1 MNTLD
6 LAGLTLD
13 QKFEA
18 AGKFA
23 GVPSQLFAGM
33 WAVESGKGTNMTSRA
48 GARGHFQTMPD
59 TQATWEERT
68 GRSFDPDNFDDSLN
82 MAALTMRENMQKFK
96 TIPDALRAYNSGWDR
111 SKWGNDETSS
121 YVGKIATEGGMA
133 LAGAMTMTYNKV
145 NPNGNMDAAF
155 KGKDFDEALFEK
167 AWAGEALGDFS
178 ALKAAAIKKHL
189 TDVEKGTAN
198 LAAVQTAAINVGN
211 ANVAELAHAA
221 QAKVENDAAANVAAY
236 TATTGKSTIDT
247 STASISSGEVK
258 KRMDAALEREA
269 YAQSLTAT
277 DKWGASFGSSLMAG
291 MMRYYDNEVNDA
303 YPKGWSY
310 MDSAYEQEK
319 GYSLREREFLREA
332 VSPQDLARIQG
343 DIAQQRA
350 DAQLLGHLSQS
361 SRFGWSI
368 AAGFSDPVGW
378 AAGLGVGKAAQM
390 AKVGAATY
398 IAAGRPIS
406 ALAAAGAEGAIG
418 NLITGAA
425 LDAMGDYRTL
435 GDYVSDAGFGL
446 AFGAVLSAPGIARD
460 ARIAGVQRAMHA
472 QAAINDAELAL
483 RAQEMAG
490 PGATPDQLARAMQ
503 TVEEADDNAWRQ
515 ATLGNVPD
523 GDRFM
528 ARANVGEA
536 ADPAVSYSRF
546 ANDGDRLAYIQQ
558 KQFDQSIA
566 GDDMRAMVAEFSVRS
581 EDIVRRYPIDEAK
594 LKTFLSAVD
603 FEATSTT
610 LMADKSPVSKALGI
624 LIAES
629 PEGAAGRHSTAS
641 VSRTAHFEQYMGNI
655 NRNTDTLFDMWA
667 REQGFGTVRQ
677 AMDPEVR
684 IRFNKEVQLEM
695 NRRWNK
701 QPEGAIHPAVKRA
714 ADIYD
719 QGYKIM
725 GKDQRHVGVI
735 GADAIDLENNG
746 YFQRS
751 WNLGMLRGMGASQ
764 RSAFVNALEDQ
775 FRTVAGFTDSA
786 DFNVRALAVT
796 YLARLEHRAVGMLDV
811 PANLYSN
818 DAGAIVRDALH
829 SLGLSQDEVERQ
841 MQRFTRGGA
850 GHTKS
855 RIDMDYGK
863 KYDDGAGNT
872 FTLVD
877 FLDND
882 MNGLYRR
889 YAQRTAG
896 DVALA
901 KYGIMGE
908 NGIKVAREAML
919 RTGASQKALDAFDQL
934 MAEMTGKKVG
944 TGDPLIAQNAR
955 SLTNLSRMGGAV
967 FPQMGAYLDAVVG
980 LGAVRALRSAGAI
993 NQMRKEVQAMVRGE
1007 KVHNPILSGLEGIGP
1022 EFGTADYRIF
1032 GIFDTPEMADIAGRE
1047 SVGVVTK
1054 AIRAGSNLQRVL
1066 SGHRWVT
1073 AAQERGFAD
1082 QIVRKAARFL
1092 RETDPGVD
1100 NVALKDMGITGEMA
1114 TTMRDR
1120 LKKIATFDKSGELMS
1135 FDPRKLDVDD
1145 IAGRRA
1151 VIAFRD
1157 AVMRGTRQIMNKEFP
1172 GEVGKWAHNGW
1183 LKLLFQFRTFSMV
1196 AQQKSFN
1203 RILHTRG
1210 AAKLTGLLLGGMAVA
1225 APIHM
1230 ARVALRASLMSEQD
1244 RDEFMEKQLHPMAL
1258 GRATMNYL
1266 AAMGLW
1272 ADVVEAGSGL
1282 GTGWADAFGF
1292 DMPESLKPTGGR
1304 TMKDT
1309 DLIGGQLAPSLGVIN
1324 DIGQGVMG
1332 KPDKLWKSAP
1342 FASLPYIQP
1351 VLMGIDSAL
1360 DEGE

>member
-33 WAVESGKGTNMTSRA
+33 WSVESAKGTNMTSRA

-59 TQATWEERT
+59 TQNTWEERT
-68 GRSFDPDNFDDSLN
+68 GKKFDPDNFDDSLS
-82 MAALTMRENMQKFK
+82 MAAMTMRENMGKFK
-96 TIPDALRAYNSGWDR
+96 TIPDALRAYNAGWDR
-111 SKWGNDETSS
+111 SKWGNEETSA

-145 NPNGNMDAAF
+145 NPNGSMDTAF
-155 KGKDFDEALFEK
+155 NGGEFDEALFEK
-167 AWAGEALGDFS
+167 AWAGEALGDMS
-178 ALKAAAIKKHL
+178 VLKASAIKKHL

-198 LAAVQTAAINVGN
+198 LAAVQTAAINVGD
-211 ANVAELAHAA
+211 ANVVQMAHEAQATVEKDAA
-221 QAKVENDAAANVAAY
+221 QNVAAY
-236 TATTGKSTIDT
+236 TATTGKHTTDT
-247 STASISSGEVK
+247 STSTISAKEVRA
-258 KRMDAALEREA
+258 RMDAALEREQ
-269 YAQSLTAT
+269 YAQSLTVN
-277 DKWGASFGSSLMAG
+277 DKWGASFGTSLMAG
-291 MMRYYDNEVNDA
+291 MMRYFDNDVGDS

-319 GYSLREREFLREA
+319 GYSMKEREFLREA
-332 VSPQDLARIQG
+332 VNPQDVERIKG
-343 DIAQQRA
+343 EIEQQRY
-350 DAQLLGHLSQS
+350 DAKLLGHLSES

-398 IAAGRPIS
+398 AAAGRPLS
-406 ALAAAGAEGAIG
+406 AIAAGAAEGAVG

-425 LDAMGDYRTL
+425 LDAMGDYRTM
-435 GDYVSDAGFGL
+435 GDYISDAGFGL
-446 AFGAVLSAPGIARD
+446 AFGGVLSAPGAVRE
-460 ARIAGVQRAMHA
+460 ARIAGLQKSMHA
-472 QAAINDAELAL
+472 QAAILDAELAV
-483 RAQEMAG
+483 RAQQAAG

-503 TVEEADDNAWRQ
+503 TIEEQDDNAWRQ
-515 ATLGNVPD
+515 ATLGNIPD
-523 GDRFM
+523 ADRLM
-528 ARANVGEA
+528 ARADVGDTP
-536 ADPAVSYSRF
+536 DPAVSYSRF
-546 ANDGDRLAYIQQ
+546 SDDGSRNAYIQQ
-558 KQFDQSIA
+558 QAFDQSIA
-566 GDDMRAMVAEFSVRS
+566 GDDMRAMVAEFSKRS
-581 EDIVRRYPIDEAK
+581 DDVVARYPIDEAK
-594 LKTFLSAVD
+594 LKTFLSYAD
-603 FEATSTT
+603 FEATSTI
-610 LMADKSPVSKALGI
+610 LLNSKSNPAKALGI

-655 NRNTDTLFDMWA
+655 NRNTDQLFDMWA
-667 REQGFGTVRQ
+667 REQGYGTIRQ
-677 AMDPEVR
+677 TMDSDIRV
-684 IRFNKEVQLEM
+684 RFNKEVQLEM

-735 GADAIDLENNG
+735 GADAIDLNTNG

-764 RSAFVNALEDQ
+764 RAAFVNALEDQ
-775 FRTVAGFTDSA
+775 FRTVAGFTDSK
-786 DFNVRALAVT
+786 DFNVRSLAVT

-829 SLGLSQDEVERQ
+829 SLGLSKDEVEAQ
-841 MQRFTRGGA
+841 MKRFTRGGA
-850 GHTKS
+850 GHTKA

-863 KYDDGAGNT
+863 KYDDGAGNS

-919 RTGASQKALDAFDQL
+919 RTGATQKELNAFDQL
-934 MAEMTGKKVG
+934 MAEMTGKQVG
-944 TGDPLIAQNAR
+944 NGDPLIAQNAR

-980 LGAVRALRSAGAI
+980 LGATRALRAAGAT
-993 NQMRKEVQAMVRGE
+993 NQMRKEVQALVRGE
-1007 KVHNPILSGLEGIGP
+1007 KVSNPILSGLEGIGP

-1032 GIFDTPEMADIAGRE
+1032 GIFDTPEMADIAGKE

-1054 AIRAGSNLQRVL
+1054 AIRGGANLQRVL

-1073 AAQERGFAD
+1073 AAQTRGFAD
-1082 QIVRKAARFL
+1082 QIVRKALRFIK
-1092 RETDPGVD
+1092 EGGEDI
-1100 NVALKDMGITGEMA
+1100 ALKDMGIQGEM
-1114 TTMRDR
+1114 
-1120 LKKIATFDKSGELMS
+1120 IATLKARLGKVAKFDAKGELMS

-1145 IAGRRA
+1145 IDGRRA

-1157 AVMRGTRQIMNKEFP
+1157 SVLRGTNQIINKEYP

-1203 RILHTRG
+1203 RILHTQG

-1230 ARVALRASLMSEQD
+1230 ARAALRASLMKESD
-1244 RDEFMEKQLHPMAL
+1244 REEFLEKQLHPMAL

-1292 DMPESLKPTGGR
+1292 DMPEGMRPTGGR

>member
-68 GRSFDPDNFDDSLN
+68 GRKYDPDNFDDSLN
-82 MAALTMRENMQKFK
+82 MAALTMRENMGKFK
-96 TIPDALRAYNSGWDR
+96 TIPDALRAYNAGWDR
-111 SKWGNDETSS
+111 AKWGNDETSA
-121 YVGKIATEGGMA
+121 YVGKIASEGGMA

-145 NPNGNMDAAF
+145 NPNGNIDAAF
-155 KGKDFDEALFEK
+155 SGKEFDEALFEK

-198 LAAVQTAAINVGN
+198 LAAVQTAAINVGE
-211 ANVAELAHAA
+211 ANTVQLAHAA
-221 QAKVENDAAANVAAY
+221 QAAVEKDAAANVAAF

-247 STASISSGEVK
+247 STATISSKEIRA
-258 KRMDAALEREA
+258 RMDAALEREK
-269 YAQSLTAT
+269 YAQSLTIN
-277 DKWGASFGSSLMAG
+277 DKWGASFGTSLMAG
-291 MMRYYDNEVNDA
+291 ALRYFDNEVNDA

-319 GYSLREREFLREA
+319 GYSLKEREFLREA
-332 VSPQDLARIQG
+332 TSPQDVERIRA
-343 DIAQQRA
+343 DIAQQRF
-350 DAQLLGHLSQS
+350 DAQLLGHLSES

-398 IAAGRPIS
+398 AAAGRPVAAIAS
-406 ALAAAGAEGAIG
+406 AAAEGAVG

-425 LDAMGDYRTL
+425 LDAMGDYRTM
-435 GDYVSDAGFGL
+435 GDYISDAGFGL
-446 AFGAVLSAPGIARD
+446 AFGATLSAPGIARD
-460 ARIAGVQRAMHA
+460 VRIAGVQRAMHA
-472 QAAINDAELAL
+472 QAAIQDAELAL
-483 RAQEMAG
+483 RAQELAG

-503 TVEEADDNAWRQ
+503 TVEEADENAWRQ

-528 ARANVGEA
+528 ARADVGDTP
-536 ADPAVSYSRF
+536 DPAVSYSRF
-546 ANDGDRLAYIQQ
+546 ANDGERLAYIQQ
-558 KQFDQSIA
+558 QQFDQSIA
-566 GDDMRAMVAEFSVRS
+566 GDDMRAMVAEFSKRS
-581 EDIVRRYPIDEAK
+581 EDIVARYPIDEAK
-594 LKTFLSAVD
+594 LKTFLSYAD
-603 FEATSTT
+603 FEATSTI
-610 LMADKSPVSKALGI
+610 LMADKSPVSKAMGI

-655 NRNTDTLFDMWA
+655 NRNTDQLFDVWA
-667 REQGFGTVRQ
+667 REQGYGTIRQ
-677 AMDPEVR
+677 TLDNDIR

-695 NRRWNK
+695 NRRWNN

-714 ADIYD
+714 ADMYD

-735 GADAIDLENNG
+735 GADAIDLNTNG

-751 WNLGMLRGMGASQ
+751 WNLGMLRGMGTSQ
-764 RSAFVNALEDQ
+764 RAAFVNALEDQ

-786 DFNVRALAVT
+786 DFNVRSLAVT

-818 DAGAIVRDALH
+818 DAGAIIRDALH
-829 SLGLSQDEVERQ
+829 SLGLSEDEVASQ

-863 KYDDGAGNT
+863 QYDDGAGNM

-908 NGIKVAREAML
+908 NGIKVAQEAML
-919 RTGASQKALDAFDQL
+919 RTGASQKALDAFEQL
-934 MAEMTGKKVG
+934 AAEMTGKRVG
-944 TGDPLIAQNAR
+944 KQGDPLIAQNAR

-967 FPQMGAYLDAVVG
+967 FPQMGAYVDAVVG
-980 LGAVRALRSAGAI
+980 LGVTRALRAAGAT
-993 NQMRKEVQAMVRGE
+993 NKMRKEVQAMVRGE
-1007 KVHNPILSGLEGIGP
+1007 TVHNPILSGLEGLGP
-1022 EFGTADYRIF
+1022 DFGTADYRIF
-1032 GIFDTPEMADIAGRE
+1032 GMFDTPEMADIAGKE
-1047 SVGVVTK
+1047 TVGVVTK
-1054 AIRAGSNLQRVL
+1054 AIRGGANLQRVL

-1073 AAQERGFAD
+1073 AAQTRGFAD
-1082 QIVRKAARFL
+1082 QIVRKAMRFIK
-1092 RETDPGVD
+1092 EGGED
-1100 NVALKDMGITGEMA
+1100 VALKDMGIQGEMVSTLQA
-1114 TTMRDR
+1114 R
-1120 LKKIATFDKSGELMS
+1120 LNKIATFDTNGELMS

-1157 AVMRGTRQIMNKEFP
+1157 SVLRGTNQIMNKEFP

-1203 RILHTRG
+1203 RILHTQG
-1210 AAKLTGLLLGGMAVA
+1210 AAKLTGLLLGGMAIA

-1230 ARVALRASLMSEQD
+1230 ARAALRASLMSEND
-1244 RDEFMEKQLHPMAL
+1244 REEFLDKQLHPMAL

-1272 ADVVEAGSGL
+1272 ADVIEAGSGL

-1292 DMPESLKPTGGR
+1292 DMPEGLKPTGGR

-1360 DEGE
+1360 DDGE